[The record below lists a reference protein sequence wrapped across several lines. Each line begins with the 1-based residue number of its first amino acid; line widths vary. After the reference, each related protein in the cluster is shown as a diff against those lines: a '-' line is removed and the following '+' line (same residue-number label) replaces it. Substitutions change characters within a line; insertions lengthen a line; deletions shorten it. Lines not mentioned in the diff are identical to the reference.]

1 MCNFWLPN
9 TRVTSVA
16 NDYSEH
22 KTQLFISNRQCTI
35 TIISN
40 KCSTCRGLCTVT
52 QRGMVAKYNL
62 NTWLQ
67 LKGTMWDL
75 L

>member
-1 MCNFWLPN
+1 MCNFWLRN

-22 KTQLFISNRQCTI
+22 NNELINNRQCTI

-40 KCSTCRGLCTVT
+40 KFISMVT
-52 QRGMVAKYNL
+52 AHAEAFVQSRNVA
-62 NTWLQ
+62 W
-67 LKGTMWDL
+67 
-75 L
+75 